1 MASAAMAGADG
12 VWLVSGLDLS
22 LPVLVAA
29 AVVSCA
35 QGREIP
41 IRMINPSASGV
52 TIYKGTRVAMAEEME
67 EWMLASITEA
77 ESAPNK
83 NSTVTAQKQQIL

>member
-1 MASAAMAGADG
+1 MSWKQWHASAAITGADS
-12 VWLVSGLDLS
+12 VWLVSGLDRS

-35 QGREIP
+35 QGREPSQIP
-41 IRMINPSASGV
+41 IRMINPSTSEV

-67 EWMLASITEA
+67 EWMLASIGVRPT
-77 ESAPNK
+77 
-83 NSTVTAQKQQIL
+83 